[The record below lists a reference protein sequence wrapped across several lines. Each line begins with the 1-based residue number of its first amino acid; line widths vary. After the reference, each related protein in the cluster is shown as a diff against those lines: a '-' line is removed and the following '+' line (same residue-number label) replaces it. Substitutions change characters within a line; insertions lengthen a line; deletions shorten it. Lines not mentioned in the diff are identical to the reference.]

1 MSDLLLQPLRTVII
15 LAFCWRGVGW
25 TAEGPSKDGSL
36 SGLEVHS
43 RTSVPPETRVSPAR
57 LEALKAQL
65 DQIKAEYEKR
75 IRDLE
80 AQVQQLQSQMLQ
92 AAPESQLIAAS
103 PQQAES
109 GPIQSIPGALNPAIA
124 VIGNFVGRADSQKVF
139 DEGGER
145 IDNKFNLREAEID
158 MRVPIDPYADGVLV
172 ASFESAAPGTFSAE
186 VEEGYAVIKK
196 LPFLDTPPLGLKLK
210 VGRFRP
216 AFGQLNILHGHDLP
230 QTFRPL
236 PTEEFLGAE
245 GFIQNGISGNFF
257 LPTPWDA
264 ASSLDATVEVLNGG
278 GIAFSPQ
285 ASARTSYLG
294 NLRWFRTLKDV
305 HNLQLG
311 WSTYFHPAGNQ
322 VTSATLHGIDF
333 TYRWKPLRLGQWK
346 SYIFGAEWMLA
357 RRANPYGANPSTAAQ
372 TIDGMG
378 PGGGKPKG
386 YFVFGQLQFDRRT
399 YAGLRWDQTDTVF
412 NPALQRRGLTPYLSY
427 YLSEFF
433 RFRLNYEHRW
443 RHLGSENGRNSV
455 YMELNFVFG
464 SHPAEPFWVNK

>member
-1 MSDLLLQPLRTVII
+1 MGHLLLRPLRSVMI
-15 LAFCWRGVGW
+15 LIFCWSGVGW
-25 TAEGPSKDGSL
+25 TAEGPSKEGSL

-43 RTSVPPETRVSPAR
+43 RTGAPPETRVSPAR
-57 LEALKAQL
+57 LEALKTQL
-65 DQIKAEYEKR
+65 DQIKVEYEKR

-80 AQVQQLQSQMLQ
+80 AQVQQLQLQMLQ
-92 AAPESQLIAAS
+92 AVPESQLIPS

-109 GPIQSIPGALNPAIA
+109 RPVQSIPGALNPAIA
-124 VIGNFVGRADSQKVF
+124 VIGNFIGRADSQKVF
-139 DEGGER
+139 EEGGER
-145 IDNKFNLREAEID
+145 IDNRFNLREAEID

-172 ASFESAAPGTFSAE
+172 ASFESAVPGTYRAE

-196 LPFLDTPPLGLKLK
+196 LPFLDRPPLGLKLK
-210 VGRFRP
+210 AGRFRP
-216 AFGQLNILHGHDLP
+216 AFGQLNILHDHDLP

-278 GIAFSPQ
+278 DIAFLPR
-285 ASARTSYLG
+285 ATARTSYLG
-294 NLRWFRTLKDV
+294 HLRWFRTLKDV

-322 VTSATLHGIDF
+322 VSSATLHGIDF
-333 TYRWKPLRLGQWK
+333 TYRWKPLRQGQWK
-346 SYIFGAEWMLA
+346 SYLFGAEWMLA
-357 RRANPYGANPSTAAQ
+357 PRATPAQ
-372 TIDGMG
+372 AGNGTI

-386 YFVFGQLQFDRRT
+386 YFAFGQAQFDRRT
-399 YAGLRWDQTDTVF
+399 YAGVRWDQTDTVF
-412 NPALQRRGLTPYLSY
+412 NPAVQRRSLTPYLSY
-427 YLSEFF
+427 YFSEFF

-443 RHLGSENGRNSV
+443 SYLDSENGRNSV

-464 SHPAEPFWVNK
+464 AHPAEPFWVNK

>member
-1 MSDLLLQPLRTVII
+1 ML
-15 LAFCWRGVGW
+15 G
-25 TAEGPSKDGSL
+25 
-36 SGLEVHS
+36 
-43 RTSVPPETRVSPAR
+43 
-57 LEALKAQL
+57 ALKAQL
-65 DQIKAEYEKR
+65 DQTKAEYEKR

-92 AAPESQLIAAS
+92 AAPESQAIAPS

-109 GPIQSIPGALNPAIA
+109 RPIQSIPGALNPAIA

-139 DEGGER
+139 EEGGER

-172 ASFESAAPGTFSAE
+172 ASFEAAAPGTFRAE

-216 AFGQLNILHGHDLP
+216 AFGQLNILHDHDLP

-236 PTEEFLGAE
+236 PTDEFLGAE

-278 GIAFSPQ
+278 DIAFSPQ
-285 ASARTSYLG
+285 ATARTSYLG
-294 NLRWFRTLKDV
+294 HLRWFRTLKDA

-322 VTSATLHGIDF
+322 ITSATLHGIDF
-333 TYRWKPLRLGQWK
+333 TYRWKPLRQGQWK
-346 SYIFGAEWMLA
+346 SYLIGAEWM
-357 RRANPYGANPSTAAQ
+357 YGGKTSSAVQ
-372 TIDGMG
+372 TIDRMG
-378 PGGGKPKG
+378 PSGGKPKG
-386 YFVFGQLQFDRRT
+386 YFVFGQLQLDRRT
-399 YAGLRWDQTDTVF
+399 YAGLRWDQTDTILD
-412 NPALQRRGLTPYLSY
+412 PALRRRGLTPYVSY
-427 YLSEFF
+427 YFSEFF

-443 RHLGSENGRNSV
+443 SDLVSENGRNSV